1 MTELEGFF
9 SARDIAVRCGVDVAF
24 VERLIE
30 LGVISVHPESGGSF
44 ACEVT
49 LRVGK
54 FVRLQRD
61 LGVNSEGA
69 ALIIE
74 LLDRI
79 DALEQRLAHFERR

>member
-1 MTELEGFF
+1 MTQLDALY
-9 SARDIAVRCGVDVAF
+9 SVHDIAVRCGVDVAF
-24 VERLIE
+24 VDRLVQ
-30 LGVISVHPESGGSF
+30 LGVISTYPGRERRF

-61 LGVNSEGA
+61 LGVNVEGA
-69 ALIIE
+69 ALVVE

-79 DALEQRLAHFERR
+79 EQLESRLRHYERL

>member
-1 MTELEGFF
+1 MTQTQTFF
-9 SARDIAVRCGVDVAF
+9 SVQDIAVRCGVDVAF
-24 VERLIE
+24 VEQLVS
-30 LGVISVHPESGGSF
+30 LGVITVHPAGGGSF
-44 ACEVT
+44 ECEVT

-61 LGVNSEGA
+61 LGVNPEGA

-79 DALEQRLAHFERR
+79 ETLEQRLRHIERR

>member
-1 MTELEGFF
+1 MTELALF
-9 SARDIAVRCGVDVAF
+9 SVQDIAVRCGVDAAF
-24 VERLIE
+24 VERLVE
-30 LGVISVHPESGGSF
+30 LGVISTQPGGKRLF

-61 LGVNSEGA
+61 LGVNAEGA
-69 ALIIE
+69 ALIVE

-79 DALEQRLAHFERR
+79 DLLEQRLRHFEAR

>member
-1 MTELEGFF
+1 MSELALF
-9 SARDIAVRCGVDVAF
+9 SVRDVAVRCGVDVEF
-24 VERLIE
+24 VERLVE
-30 LGVISVHPESGGSF
+30 LGVISSHPGGERVF

-61 LGVNSEGA
+61 LGVNPEGA
-69 ALIIE
+69 ALIVE

-79 DALEQRLAHFERR
+79 DALEHRLRHFEGR

>member
-1 MTELEGFF
+1 MTELGAFL
-9 SARDIAVRCGVDVAF
+9 SVQDVAVRCGVDVAF

-30 LGVISVHPESGGSF
+30 LGVIGIEPGTGRAF

-61 LGVNSEGA
+61 LGVNPEGA
-69 ALIIE
+69 ALVIE

-79 DALEQRLAHFERR
+79 DALEQRLAHLERG

>member
-1 MTELEGFF
+1 MTQLDALY
-9 SARDIAVRCGVDVAF
+9 SVHDVAMRCGVEVAF
-24 VERLIE
+24 VDRLVE
-30 LGVISVHPESGGSF
+30 LGVISTFPGRERRF

-61 LGVNSEGA
+61 LGLDLHAA
-69 ALIIE
+69 ALVVE

-79 DALEQRLAHFERR
+79 EQLEARLRHFEGG

>member
-1 MTELEGFF
+1 MSELEALF
-9 SARDIAVRCGVDVAF
+9 SVHDIAVRCGVEVAV
-24 VERLIE
+24 VERLVE
-30 LGVISVHPESGGSF
+30 LGVITTHPGGERVF

-61 LGVNSEGA
+61 LGVNAEGA
-69 ALIIE
+69 ALIVE

-79 DALEQRLAHFERR
+79 DALEQRLRHFEGR

>member
-1 MTELEGFF
+1 MSELALF
-9 SARDIAVRCGVDVAF
+9 SVQDVAVRCGVDVAF
-24 VERLIE
+24 VERLVE
-30 LGVISVHPESGGSF
+30 LGVISMHPSGERRF

-61 LGVNSEGA
+61 LGVNAEGA
-69 ALIIE
+69 ALIVE

-79 DALEQRLAHFERR
+79 DLLEQRLRHFERR

>member
-1 MTELEGFF
+1 MTQLDALY
-9 SARDIAVRCGVDVAF
+9 SVHDIAVRCGVDVAF
-24 VERLIE
+24 VDRLVQ
-30 LGVISVHPESGGSF
+30 LGVISTYPGRERRF

-61 LGVNSEGA
+61 LGVNVEGA
-69 ALIIE
+69 ALVVE

-79 DALEQRLAHFERR
+79 EELESRLRHFERL